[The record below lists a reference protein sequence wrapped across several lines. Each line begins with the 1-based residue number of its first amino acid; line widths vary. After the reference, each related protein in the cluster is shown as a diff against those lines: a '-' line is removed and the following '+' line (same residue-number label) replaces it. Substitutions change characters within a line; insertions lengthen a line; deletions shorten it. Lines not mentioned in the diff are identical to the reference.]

1 MKNLA
6 VSLLSICLI
15 LVFILSAAACKLPSQ
30 SNADQVLR
38 LVQQDIEKEM
48 KNLDREVAAAAQK
61 LSGLD
66 LTGAQA
72 RSILTGLLPD
82 HPYVVDACTINRNGK
97 ILALEPAAYHEFEG
111 FDISQQEQVIRLFR
125 TQKAVLSQNFRAV
138 EGFEAADLEHPV
150 FSPDKKVVG
159 AVSVLFKPE
168 ILLGEIVS
176 RTIKDTTFSVML
188 MQPDGR
194 VIYDADE
201 KEIGKNTFLDPL
213 YQSYP
218 QLLDLAGKVSAKESG
233 AGRYEFLNTGLN
245 TSVQKE
251 AIWVTFILN
260 GAEWR
265 IVLISTVS

>member
-1 MKNLA
+1 MKKIA
-6 VSLLSICLI
+6 VSVPLVCLI
-15 LVFILSAAACKLPSQ
+15 LVFMLNAAACKLPSQ
-30 SNADQVLR
+30 SNADWVLR

-48 KNLDREVAAAAQK
+48 KSLDRDLAAAAQK

-72 RSILTGLLPD
+72 RSILNGLLLNRS
-82 HPYVVDACTINRNGK
+82 YAVDACTINRNGK

-111 FDISQQEQVIRLFR
+111 SDISQQEQVIRLFR
-125 TQKAVLSQNFRAV
+125 TQKAVLSQNFRTV

-150 FSPDKKVVG
+150 FSADKQI
-159 AVSVLFKPE
+159 ACSVSVLLKPE
-168 ILLGEIVS
+168 IMLGEIVS
-176 RTIKDTTFSVML
+176 RTIEGTTFSVML

-194 VIYDADE
+194 VIYDADD

-218 QLLDLAGKVSAKESG
+218 QLLALAEKVSAKTSG
-233 AGRYEFLNTGLN
+233 TGHYEFLNTGLN
-245 TSVQKE
+245 TNVQKE
-251 AIWVTFILN
+251 AIWVTFALN